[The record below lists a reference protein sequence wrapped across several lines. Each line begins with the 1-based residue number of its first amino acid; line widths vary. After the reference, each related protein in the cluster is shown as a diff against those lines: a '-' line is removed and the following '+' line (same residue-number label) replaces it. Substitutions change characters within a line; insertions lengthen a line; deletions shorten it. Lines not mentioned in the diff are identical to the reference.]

1 MISSSV
7 SRAAGSIYGLAC
19 PLFFLILTP
28 SLAAAEEWK
37 SSGRTQY
44 ALFHSRY
51 DADNFF
57 AGAGS
62 NSPTDHEINV
72 RLMTGRRWEDRWDT
86 VIHYSASAVSSD
98 SIEAVRGSGAP
109 PAMVGYRTPN
119 DDEQLFNLASVVTD
133 DGGNVRTHR
142 LDRLSV
148 GYSET
153 AYVFRFGRHAVS
165 WGNGVIFQPMDIF
178 NPFSPTAIDKEY
190 KSGDDMAYLQNLLAS
205 GNDVQTVLIPRRDI
219 TSGQLHADE
228 SSLAVKYRHTH
239 GGADIDLLVARHYAE
254 NLAGFGFAADWKGA
268 VIRGD
273 LVNSRNNGKSILSG
287 VTSINYSWVWG
298 GYNMTG
304 YAEYFR
310 NGYGITDGD
319 YSALALSTNP
329 ALVSRISRG
338 EVFTLGQD
346 YLAAGMTIE
355 WAPRWRLYPV
365 LINNMSDGS
374 WLTQWVASLDW
385 KEDWTLLTG
394 VNLPF
399 GAKGT
404 EYGGIEGTTP
414 GEYIGG
420 GKSLFLQIACYF

>member
-1 MISSSV
+1 M
-7 SRAAGSIYGLAC
+7 
-19 PLFFLILTP
+19 
-28 SLAAAEEWK
+28 
-37 SSGRTQY
+37 
-44 ALFHSRY
+44 
-51 DADNFF
+51 
-57 AGAGS
+57 
-62 NSPTDHEINV
+62 
-72 RLMTGRRWEDRWDT
+72 
-86 VIHYSASAVSSD
+86 
-98 SIEAVRGSGAP
+98 
-109 PAMVGYRTPN
+109 
-119 DDEQLFNLASVVTD
+119 
-133 DGGNVRTHR
+133 
-142 LDRLSV
+142 
-148 GYSET
+148 
-153 AYVFRFGRHAVS
+153 
-165 WGNGVIFQPMDIF
+165 
-178 NPFSPTAIDKEY
+178 
-190 KSGDDMAYLQNLLAS
+190 
-205 GNDVQTVLIPRRDI
+205 
-219 TSGQLHADE
+219 
-228 SSLAVKYRHTH
+228 
-239 GGADIDLLVARHYAE
+239 
-254 NLAGFGFAADWKGA
+254 
-268 VIRGD
+268 IRGD